1 MGGRRA
7 RGRPAAAA
15 DPVPLTARL
24 SVHPCTRYTPLI
36 ERLAERVQVPVAVT
50 HATHALF
57 LDTPEGLG
65 YNRSAFWH
73 PGGGRR
79 PGMSLEAGSI
89 LEGVV
94 VKITHYGAFVE
105 LGDGKSG
112 LVHISEIAD
121 TYVKDVRDYLKEQE
135 RVKVKVL
142 GYNDK
147 GKLDLSVKQ
156 ALDPAE
162 RQARVRAKASFEEK
176 LTKFMKESEERLLD
190 LKRNTEA
197 KRGGRRR

>member
-1 MGGRRA
+1 
-7 RGRPAAAA
+7 
-15 DPVPLTARL
+15 
-24 SVHPCTRYTPLI
+24 
-36 ERLAERVQVPVAVT
+36 
-50 HATHALF
+50 
-57 LDTPEGLG
+57 
-65 YNRSAFWH
+65 
-73 PGGGRR
+73 
-79 PGMSLEAGSI
+79 MSLEAGTI
-89 LEGVV
+89 LEGLV

-105 LGDGKSG
+105 LPDGKSG

-156 ALDPAE
+156 ALEPAE
-162 RQARVRAKASFEEK
+162 RQARVRAKASFDDK
-176 LTKFMKESEERLLD
+176 LAKFLKESEERLLD

>member
-1 MGGRRA
+1 
-7 RGRPAAAA
+7 
-15 DPVPLTARL
+15 
-24 SVHPCTRYTPLI
+24 
-36 ERLAERVQVPVAVT
+36 
-50 HATHALF
+50 
-57 LDTPEGLG
+57 
-65 YNRSAFWH
+65 
-73 PGGGRR
+73 
-79 PGMSLEAGSI
+79 MSLETGTI
-89 LEGVV
+89 LEGTV

-105 LGDGKSG
+105 LPDGKSG

-135 RVKVKVL
+135 KVKVKVL

-156 ALDPAE
+156 ALDPSE
-162 RQARVRAKASFEEK
+162 RQSRVRAKASFDEK
-176 LTKFMKESEERLLD
+176 LAKFLKESEERLLD

>member
-1 MGGRRA
+1 
-7 RGRPAAAA
+7 
-15 DPVPLTARL
+15 
-24 SVHPCTRYTPLI
+24 
-36 ERLAERVQVPVAVT
+36 
-50 HATHALF
+50 
-57 LDTPEGLG
+57 
-65 YNRSAFWH
+65 
-73 PGGGRR
+73 
-79 PGMSLEAGSI
+79 MSLEAGTI
-89 LEGVV
+89 LEGIV

-105 LGDGKSG
+105 LPDGKSG

-162 RQARVRAKASFEEK
+162 RHSRMRAKVSFDEK
-176 LTKFMKESEERLLD
+176 LAKFMKESEERLLD

>member
-1 MGGRRA
+1 
-7 RGRPAAAA
+7 
-15 DPVPLTARL
+15 
-24 SVHPCTRYTPLI
+24 
-36 ERLAERVQVPVAVT
+36 
-50 HATHALF
+50 
-57 LDTPEGLG
+57 
-65 YNRSAFWH
+65 
-73 PGGGRR
+73 
-79 PGMSLEAGSI
+79 MSLEAGTI

-105 LGDGKSG
+105 LPDGKSG

-121 TYVKDVRDYLKEQE
+121 TYVKDVREYLKEQD

-147 GKLDLSVKQ
+147 GKLDLSIKQ

-162 RQARVRAKASFEEK
+162 RQARLRAKASFEEK
-176 LTKFMKESEERLLD
+176 LAKFMKESEERLLD

>member
-1 MGGRRA
+1 
-7 RGRPAAAA
+7 
-15 DPVPLTARL
+15 
-24 SVHPCTRYTPLI
+24 
-36 ERLAERVQVPVAVT
+36 
-50 HATHALF
+50 
-57 LDTPEGLG
+57 
-65 YNRSAFWH
+65 
-73 PGGGRR
+73 
-79 PGMSLEAGSI
+79 MSLESGQI

-105 LGDGKSG
+105 LPDGKSG

-121 TYVKDVRDYLKEQE
+121 TYVKDVHDYLKEQE

-156 ALDPAE
+156 ALEPSE
-162 RQARVRAKASFEEK
+162 RQARMRAKASFEEK
-176 LTKFMKESEERLLD
+176 LTKFLKESEERLLD

-197 KRGGRRR
+197 KRGGRRK

>member
-1 MGGRRA
+1 
-7 RGRPAAAA
+7 
-15 DPVPLTARL
+15 
-24 SVHPCTRYTPLI
+24 
-36 ERLAERVQVPVAVT
+36 
-50 HATHALF
+50 
-57 LDTPEGLG
+57 
-65 YNRSAFWH
+65 
-73 PGGGRR
+73 
-79 PGMSLEAGSI
+79 MSLEAGAI
-89 LEGVV
+89 LEGTV

-105 LGDGKSG
+105 LPDGKSG

-156 ALDPAE
+156 ALEPAE
-162 RQARVRAKASFEEK
+162 RQARVRAKASFDDK
-176 LTKFMKESEERLLD
+176 LAKFLKESEERLLD

>member
-1 MGGRRA
+1 
-7 RGRPAAAA
+7 
-15 DPVPLTARL
+15 
-24 SVHPCTRYTPLI
+24 
-36 ERLAERVQVPVAVT
+36 
-50 HATHALF
+50 
-57 LDTPEGLG
+57 
-65 YNRSAFWH
+65 
-73 PGGGRR
+73 
-79 PGMSLEAGSI
+79 MSLEAGTI

-105 LGDGKSG
+105 LPDGKSG

-121 TYVKDVRDYLKEQE
+121 TYVKDVREYLKEQE

-156 ALDPAE
+156 ALEPSE
-162 RQARVRAKASFEEK
+162 RQARIRAKASFDEK
-176 LTKFMKESEERLLD
+176 LAKFLKESEERLLD

>member
-1 MGGRRA
+1 
-7 RGRPAAAA
+7 
-15 DPVPLTARL
+15 
-24 SVHPCTRYTPLI
+24 
-36 ERLAERVQVPVAVT
+36 
-50 HATHALF
+50 
-57 LDTPEGLG
+57 
-65 YNRSAFWH
+65 
-73 PGGGRR
+73 
-79 PGMSLEAGSI
+79 MSLEAGTI

-105 LGDGKSG
+105 LPDGKSG

-142 GYNDK
+142 GYNEK

-156 ALDPAE
+156 ALDPTE
-162 RQARVRAKASFEEK
+162 RQARAKAKASFEDK
-176 LTKFMKESEERLLD
+176 LAKFLKESEERLLD

>member
-1 MGGRRA
+1 
-7 RGRPAAAA
+7 
-15 DPVPLTARL
+15 
-24 SVHPCTRYTPLI
+24 
-36 ERLAERVQVPVAVT
+36 
-50 HATHALF
+50 
-57 LDTPEGLG
+57 
-65 YNRSAFWH
+65 
-73 PGGGRR
+73 
-79 PGMSLEAGSI
+79 MSLEAGTI

-105 LGDGKSG
+105 LPDGKSG

-156 ALDPAE
+156 ALDPSE
-162 RQARVRAKASFEEK
+162 RQSRARAKASFDEK
-176 LTKFMKESEERLLD
+176 LAKFMKESEERLLD

>member
-1 MGGRRA
+1 M
-7 RGRPAAAA
+7 
-15 DPVPLTARL
+15 
-24 SVHPCTRYTPLI
+24 SV
-36 ERLAERVQVPVAVT
+36 
-50 HATHALF
+50 
-57 LDTPEGLG
+57 
-65 YNRSAFWH
+65 
-73 PGGGRR
+73 
-79 PGMSLEAGSI
+79 EAGQI

-105 LGDGKSG
+105 LPDGKSG

-121 TYVKDVRDYLKEQE
+121 TYVKDVHDYLKEQE
-135 RVKVKVL
+135 RVRVKVL

-156 ALDPAE
+156 ALDPSE
-162 RQARVRAKASFEEK
+162 RQARMRAKVTFEEK
-176 LTKFMKESEERLLD
+176 LTRFLKESEERLLD

>member
-1 MGGRRA
+1 
-7 RGRPAAAA
+7 
-15 DPVPLTARL
+15 
-24 SVHPCTRYTPLI
+24 
-36 ERLAERVQVPVAVT
+36 
-50 HATHALF
+50 
-57 LDTPEGLG
+57 
-65 YNRSAFWH
+65 
-73 PGGGRR
+73 
-79 PGMSLEAGSI
+79 MSLETGTI
-89 LEGVV
+89 LEGIV

-105 LGDGKSG
+105 LPDAKSG

-121 TYVKDVRDYLKEQE
+121 IYVKDVRDYLKEQE
-135 RVKVKVL
+135 KVKVKVL

-162 RQARVRAKASFEEK
+162 RQSRVRAKASFDEK
-176 LTKFMKESEERLLD
+176 LAKFLKESEERLLD

>member
-1 MGGRRA
+1 
-7 RGRPAAAA
+7 
-15 DPVPLTARL
+15 
-24 SVHPCTRYTPLI
+24 
-36 ERLAERVQVPVAVT
+36 
-50 HATHALF
+50 
-57 LDTPEGLG
+57 
-65 YNRSAFWH
+65 
-73 PGGGRR
+73 
-79 PGMSLEAGSI
+79 MSLEAGTV

-105 LGDGKSG
+105 LPDGKSG
-112 LVHISEIAD
+112 LVHVSEIAD

-142 GYNDK
+142 GYNEK

-156 ALDPAE
+156 ALDPSE
-162 RQARVRAKASFEEK
+162 RQARARAKASFEEK
-176 LTKFMKESEERLLD
+176 LAKFMKESEERLLD

>member
-1 MGGRRA
+1 
-7 RGRPAAAA
+7 
-15 DPVPLTARL
+15 
-24 SVHPCTRYTPLI
+24 
-36 ERLAERVQVPVAVT
+36 
-50 HATHALF
+50 
-57 LDTPEGLG
+57 
-65 YNRSAFWH
+65 
-73 PGGGRR
+73 
-79 PGMSLEAGSI
+79 MSLEAGTV

-105 LGDGKSG
+105 LPDGKSG

-142 GYNDK
+142 GYNEK

-176 LTKFMKESEERLLD
+176 LAKFMKESEERLLD

>member
-1 MGGRRA
+1 
-7 RGRPAAAA
+7 
-15 DPVPLTARL
+15 
-24 SVHPCTRYTPLI
+24 
-36 ERLAERVQVPVAVT
+36 
-50 HATHALF
+50 
-57 LDTPEGLG
+57 
-65 YNRSAFWH
+65 
-73 PGGGRR
+73 
-79 PGMSLEAGSI
+79 MSLEAGTI

-105 LGDGKSG
+105 LPDGKSG

-121 TYVKDVRDYLKEQE
+121 TYVKDVHDYLKEQE

-156 ALDPAE
+156 ALEPAE
-162 RQARVRAKASFEEK
+162 RQSRARAKASFDEK
-176 LTKFMKESEERLLD
+176 LAKFMKESEERLLD

>member
-1 MGGRRA
+1 
-7 RGRPAAAA
+7 
-15 DPVPLTARL
+15 
-24 SVHPCTRYTPLI
+24 
-36 ERLAERVQVPVAVT
+36 
-50 HATHALF
+50 
-57 LDTPEGLG
+57 
-65 YNRSAFWH
+65 
-73 PGGGRR
+73 
-79 PGMSLEAGSI
+79 MSLEAGTV

-105 LGDGKSG
+105 LPDGKSG

-156 ALDPAE
+156 ALEPSE
-162 RQARVRAKASFEEK
+162 RQARVRAKATFEEK
-176 LTKFMKESEERLLD
+176 LSKFMKESEERLLD

>member
-1 MGGRRA
+1 MPPHRS
-7 RGRPAAAA
+7 RG
-15 DPVPLTARL
+15 
-24 SVHPCTRYTPLI
+24 
-36 ERLAERVQVPVAVT
+36 
-50 HATHALF
+50 
-57 LDTPEGLG
+57 EGK
-65 YNRSAFWH
+65 RS
-73 PGGGRR
+73 
-79 PGMSLEAGSI
+79 GMSLESGTV

-105 LGDGKSG
+105 LPDGKSG

-121 TYVKDVRDYLKEQE
+121 TYVKDVHDYLKEQD

-156 ALDPAE
+156 ALDPVE
-162 RQARVRAKASFEEK
+162 RQARVRSKATFEEK
-176 LTKFMKESEERLLD
+176 LSKFMKDSEERLLD

>member
-1 MGGRRA
+1 
-7 RGRPAAAA
+7 
-15 DPVPLTARL
+15 
-24 SVHPCTRYTPLI
+24 
-36 ERLAERVQVPVAVT
+36 
-50 HATHALF
+50 
-57 LDTPEGLG
+57 
-65 YNRSAFWH
+65 
-73 PGGGRR
+73 
-79 PGMSLEAGSI
+79 MSLEAGTI
-89 LEGVV
+89 VEGTV

-105 LGDGKSG
+105 LSDGKSG

-121 TYVKDVRDYLKEQE
+121 TYVKEVRDYLKEQD

-162 RQARVRAKASFEEK
+162 RQARIRAKASFDEK
-176 LTKFMKESEERLLD
+176 LAKFLKESEERLLD

>member
-1 MGGRRA
+1 
-7 RGRPAAAA
+7 
-15 DPVPLTARL
+15 
-24 SVHPCTRYTPLI
+24 
-36 ERLAERVQVPVAVT
+36 
-50 HATHALF
+50 
-57 LDTPEGLG
+57 
-65 YNRSAFWH
+65 
-73 PGGGRR
+73 
-79 PGMSLEAGSI
+79 MSLEAGTV

-94 VKITHYGAFVE
+94 IKITHYGAFVE
-105 LGDGKSG
+105 LPDGKSG

-142 GYNDK
+142 GYNEK

-156 ALDPAE
+156 ALDPSE
-162 RQARVRAKASFEEK
+162 RQARARAKASFEEK
-176 LTKFMKESEERLLD
+176 LAKFMKESEERLLD

>member
-1 MGGRRA
+1 
-7 RGRPAAAA
+7 
-15 DPVPLTARL
+15 
-24 SVHPCTRYTPLI
+24 
-36 ERLAERVQVPVAVT
+36 
-50 HATHALF
+50 
-57 LDTPEGLG
+57 
-65 YNRSAFWH
+65 
-73 PGGGRR
+73 
-79 PGMSLEAGSI
+79 MSLEAGTI
-89 LEGVV
+89 LEGTV

-105 LGDGKSG
+105 LPDGKSG

-156 ALDPAE
+156 ALEPSE
-162 RQARVRAKASFEEK
+162 RQARVRAKASFDAK
-176 LTKFMKESEERLLD
+176 LAKFLKESEERLLD